1 MWEKVSF
8 VRRGRLRTQILE
20 SLIQPNNPTDLA
32 KRLNSHRPTVS
43 QAIAELMAH
52 NLVKRLNPHEKNI
65 SIYEIT
71 ADGVKVLKQI
81 KGMKE
86 RFAAD
91 SD

>member
-1 MWEKVSF
+1 MWDKVSF

-20 SLIQPNNPTDLA
+20 NLIRPNNPTDLA

-43 QAIAELMAH
+43 QAISALMAH
-52 NLVKRLNPHEKNI
+52 NLVKRINPHEKNI
-65 SIYEIT
+65 SLYEIT
-71 ADGVKVLKQI
+71 ADGLRVLKQV

>member
-1 MWEKVSF
+1 MWDKVSF

-20 SLIQPNNPTDLA
+20 SLIRPNNPTDLA
-32 KRLNSHRPTVS
+32 KKLNSHRPTVS
-43 QAIAELMAH
+43 QAIAELMTR

-71 ADGVKVLKQI
+71 ADGIKVI
-81 KGMKE
+81 KEIRGMKE
-86 RFAAD
+86 RYAAD